1 MIYLVII
8 KMGGYYVRFYV
19 VGRVLH
25 RAELIDFM
33 VVRDDY
39 YSSRVLAGGPLHAGA
54 VLREPVRLV
63 LVYRYSLLI
72 VEFAHVAIGGLVRY
86 GAYCSSLVNVLLSEY
101 SSHVFVS
108 RGLIFAGEVEVYIRF
123 LVSVKTQERRERYG
137 IAVSVHLC
145 SAHWTRFGRHVYSAV
160 VKLHVSPFQML
171 ALRTDI
177 MGIEGIY
184 FGDSCHGCCQGRTD
198 GTSGAYKVAVF

>member
-1 MIYLVII
+1 MSQYVQLEQVFIYLVII

-123 LVSVKTQERRERYG
+123 LVSVKTQERRETVWYSR
-137 IAVSVHLC
+137 LC
-145 SAHWTRFGRHVYSAV
+145 SSV
-160 VKLHVSPFQML
+160 
-171 ALRTDI
+171 LRTLDTLWEACLFRSRKAPCLPI
-177 MGIEGIY
+177 PDACTPDRY
-184 FGDSCHGCCQGRTD
+184 NGDRGDLLR
-198 GTSGAYKVAVF
+198 